1 MESSWTI
8 FFCPIHQI
16 KFDIKHNIEEAH
28 MQGQD
33 FTKYLE
39 PLEGMTYRE
48 WVKLKYLIDTEF
60 HKKEYELQNELK
72 LVNAKDL
79 TL

>member
-1 MESSWTI
+1 
-8 FFCPIHQI
+8 
-16 KFDIKHNIEEAH
+16 

-39 PLEGMTYRE
+39 LLEGMTYRE

-60 HKKEYELQNELK
+60 HSKRIRAPNELR
-72 LVNAKDL
+72 LVNAKEL
-79 TL
+79 TLQRLE

>member
-1 MESSWTI
+1 
-8 FFCPIHQI
+8 
-16 KFDIKHNIEEAH
+16 

-39 PLEGMTYRE
+39 SLEGMTYRE

>member
-1 MESSWTI
+1 MKRNRKET
-8 FFCPIHQI
+8 HV
-16 KFDIKHNIEEAH
+16 KK
-28 MQGQD
+28 QD

-39 PLEGMTYRE
+39 SLEGMTYRE

-72 LVNAKDL
+72 LVNAKEL

>member
-1 MESSWTI
+1 MEYNRKES
-8 FFCPIHQI
+8 
-16 KFDIKHNIEEAH
+16 H

-72 LVNAKDL
+72 LVNAKEL

>member
-1 MESSWTI
+1 M
-8 FFCPIHQI
+8 
-16 KFDIKHNIEEAH
+16 KK
-28 MQGQD
+28 QD

-39 PLEGMTYRE
+39 SLEGMTYRE

-72 LVNAKDL
+72 LVNAKEL